1 VFFFIDNILFELKY
15 LNCYT
20 VKTVATLEH
29 ISNPK
34 WYHPK
39 SLKPFISLDSL
50 ESISIKF
57 MEDEECKRFLP
68 ENTDQYPKEIM
79 CLDTNNLENSL
90 RLFEQYKVS
99 Q

>member
-1 VFFFIDNILFELKY
+1 MFFLDYELFELVY

-20 VKTVATLEH
+20 FKTFATIEP

-57 MEDEECKRFLP
+57 MTDEECKRFLP
-68 ENTDQYPKEIM
+68 ENADQYHKEIM
-79 CLDTNNLENSL
+79 CVDTNNLENSL
-90 RLFEQYKVS
+90 LPFEQYKVS
-99 Q
+99 QI